1 MATFSTQSMGKWP
14 DTALYLQSLV
24 ENNSPLSSSN
34 HNNVRELL
42 SELFRALESDSTT
55 EVYAKTTYLRAEP
68 SRKLTIALGSNAF
81 SINLMLVFVCV
92 VCAACAFG
100 MTHGLLSLDYK
111 ELQTKFRSGNAKEK
125 SHAAMIMPFIKRHH
139 LLIVTLMIWNI
150 VAIIALP
157 FFLSSLVPDYL
168 AFIISV
174 VLVVIVGQIIPALI
188 LRGTVC
194 SNCP

>member
-1 MATFSTQSMGKWP
+1 MDKWP

-24 ENNSPLSSSN
+24 ENSSPSSSSN

-55 EVYAKTTYLRAEP
+55 EVYAKTTYLRSEP

-92 VCAACAFG
+92 VCASCAFG

-111 ELQTKFRSGNAKEK
+111 ELQTKLRSGNAKEK
-125 SHAAMIMPFIKRHH
+125 SHAAMIMPAIKRHH

-157 FFLSSLVPDYL
+157 FFLSNLVPDYL

-188 LRGTVC
+188 LKGTVC
-194 SNCP
+194 RN